1 MRLSAFRA
9 LILAGLACGSVCGPA
24 SGPAGA
30 QGRPRAP
37 APDTVPP
44 NPFASNYPSRPPEAA
59 RPRPRRDRA
68 GEGLRPPRDIPL
80 R

>member
-1 MRLSAFRA
+1 MRLPVLRA
-9 LILAGLACGSVCGPA
+9 PILAGLACGLLCGPA
-24 SGPAGA
+24 VA
-30 QGRPRAP
+30 QGRPRA
-37 APDTVPP
+37 AGPDGVPP

-59 RPRPRRDRA
+59 RPRPRRDRTG

>member
-1 MRLSAFRA
+1 MRLPA
-9 LILAGLACGSVCGPA
+9 LTVLTLVLAIPA
-24 SGPAGA
+24 AAPAGA

-37 APDTVPP
+37 DGVPP
-44 NPFASNYPSRPPEAA
+44 NPFASNYPSRPPEAD

-68 GEGLRPPRDIPL
+68 VGEDLRPPRDIPM